1 MKGALRVLSGKQVVD
16 ILGKFGFVLYSTNSS
31 HLKLRRTGIGGRETL
46 VVPAHSPLARGT
58 LRAIY
63 NQACRYVPQTEL
75 HPHFYND

>member
-1 MKGALRVLSGKQVVD
+1 MKGGLRVLSGKQVAD
-16 ILGKFGFVLYSTNSS
+16 ILANFGFVLHSTSSS

-46 VVPAHSPLARGT
+46 VVPDHSPIARGT

-75 HPHFYND
+75 HPPFYND

>member
-1 MKGALRVLSGKQVVD
+1 MKGALRVLSGKQVAD
-16 ILGKFGFVLYSTNSS
+16 ILGKFGFSVHSSNSS
-31 HLKLRRTGIGGRETL
+31 HLKLRRVGIGGRETL
-46 VVPAHSPLARGT
+46 VIPDHSPIARGT

>member
-16 ILGKFGFVLYSTNSS
+16 ILEQYGFVIHSTNSS
-31 HLKLRRTGIGGRETL
+31 HLKLRRAGIGGRETL

-63 NQACRYVPQTEL
+63 NQASRYIPQAEL
-75 HPHFYND
+75 RPHFYND